1 MKPGDVIGDPNGSG
15 TYGYVL
21 PNGEYKVRNLGS
33 FRSLLREARLKKANQ
48 QLKTLHKD
56 KESVFGH
63 VNQISE
69 LVSSSG
75 SEITQKEY
83 ADVTSAGLRLVM
95 DVSVLLERL
104 SGSTGDINALWRV
117 VETAGLIGRF
127 MGAHPVQNKIEMK
140 KRRNKRVRWW
150 HSEALVRA
158 AKMQDYPEELTAA
171 AKRIHDKLKDR
182 PDGPPS
188 WDAVR
193 QVLRRDLAKNR
204 KSKQDD

>member
-1 MKPGDVIGDPNGSG
+1 MKPGDVIGDFKVILGCMDMCCRTANTKFG
-15 TYGYVL
+15 TWAASVACSA
-21 PNGEYKVRNLGS
+21 R
-33 FRSLLREARLKKANQ
+33 RALRERTNNSRRYIKIRKVYLA
-48 QLKTLHKD
+48 TLIKYQ
-56 KESVFGH
+56 K
-63 VNQISE
+63 

-158 AKMQDYPEELTAA
+158 AKDARLSRGTNRGKLT
-171 AKRIHDKLKDR
+171 
-182 PDGPPS
+182 
-188 WDAVR
+188 
-193 QVLRRDLAKNR
+193 
-204 KSKQDD
+204 